1 MSKYGSI
8 QAGMELYLDLGGE
21 GGSSLAQQEKR
32 TLVLYI
38 NLNLA
43 HEGKKSLSKSFGG
56 LRQKKQ
62 KNSIKFSLVV
72 FFIKNYW

>member
-43 HEGKKSLSKSFGG
+43 HEGKKFYKIFFGSFFY
-56 LRQKKQ
+56 KKIIG
-62 KNSIKFSLVV
+62 SGSVV
-72 FFIKNYW
+72 FY